1 MALEAK
7 ATQDFVP
14 IKEVRD
20 GIVILKDGG
29 VRSILMAS
37 SVNLSLKSYDEQKAT
52 IIQFQSFLN
61 SLDFPTQIVIQ
72 SRKLDIRP
80 YLTML
85 EAKEKEQLEPLLKIQ
100 TREYI
105 EFIRQFTEAVAIM
118 TKNFFI
124 VVPYSGATIDP
135 QQGFKSLLNF
145 GKSTPANAKKEAQAD
160 FEEQRTQLEQRM
172 GVIIQG
178 LSRIGVR
185 TVQLGTEEIIE
196 IFYKAFNPGDI
207 SGSMH
212 TETK

>member
-20 GIVILKDGG
+20 GIVMLKDGG

-72 SRKLDIRP
+72 SRKLDISP

-85 EAKEKEQLEPLLKIQ
+85 ESKEREQLEPLLKIQ
-100 TREYI
+100 TKEYI
-105 EFIRQFTEAVAIM
+105 EFIRQFTESVAIM

-124 VVPYSGATIDP
+124 VVPYSGTP
-135 QQGFKSLLNF
+135 LNTEQGLKGLFMGRSR
-145 GKSTPANAKKEAQAD
+145 GDTVKKEAQIE

-172 GVIIQG
+172 GVVIQG
-178 LSRIGVR
+178 LARIGVR
-185 TVQLGTEEIIE
+185 TAQLGTEEIIE

-212 TETK
+212 TEAK